1 MDVAVRR
8 ARASRPDSPLVEAAK
23 AGHAWALTR
32 IWQQHAPAVTG
43 YLRGHGAA
51 EPQDAASDVF
61 VAVFER
67 IRTFR
72 GDDEALRSFIFTV
85 AHHRLVDELRKRSRR
100 GETAEYHPE
109 SDPRQVGSAED
120 AALESLGNARLHQL
134 LGELSSDQREVM
146 LLRVVGDL
154 TLEQTATVL
163 GKRVGAV
170 KALQHRALA
179 ALRRLLDQ
187 AVSL

>member
-1 MDVAVRR
+1 MGSGGAG
-8 ARASRPDSPLVEAAK
+8 AKPDSALVTAAH

-32 IWQQHAPAVTG
+32 IWKQHAPAVTG
-43 YLRGHGAA
+43 YLRGHGAR
-51 EPQDAASDVF
+51 EPEDLTSDVF

-67 IRTFR
+67 IGKFH
-72 GDDEALRSFIFTV
+72 GDDDALRAFVFTV
-85 AHHRLVDELRKRSRR
+85 AHHKLVDELRRRQRR
-100 GETAEYHPE
+100 GEAATYEPAEDVRPT
-109 SDPRQVGSAED
+109 PSAED
-120 AALESLGNARLHQL
+120 TALASLATARVHRL
-134 LGELSSDQREVM
+134 LGELSADQRDVM

-154 TLEQTATVL
+154 SLEQTADVL

-179 ALRRLLDQ
+179 ALRRLLEQ